1 MTLDEI
7 LYNIMDD
14 YETDELAPTRKKE
27 VCDYFIS
34 LLPKEDELAGVI
46 KEEDGGLW
54 DIFYGYNSLAKAI
67 LDVIKER
74 IEKEMGNDQA

>member
-34 LLPKEDELAGVI
+34 LLPKEVTYDDMLTGETITDSDQAN
-46 KEEDGGLW
+46 
-54 DIFYGYNSLAKAI
+54 GYNMCI
-67 LDVIKER
+67 RYIKER